1 MVVKIKP
8 VKGLSSNAMNEIH
21 KLTTT
26 CFADPAPVKIFDWA
40 VWIKEDGNIVA
51 SLLLKKI
58 NRSFIVDRACV
69 KKNYRR
75 KGYASKLI
83 EAVQKK
89 FHKHTLRLLV
99 LSKNKKAFF
108 FYKKNAFKERG
119 SFSSSLGKIILME
132 WCQKK

>member
-8 VKGLSSNAMNEIH
+8 VKGLSSPTKKEIH

-26 CFADPAPVKIFDWA
+26 CFADPAPIKIFDWA
-40 VWIKEDGNIVA
+40 VWIKKDHKIIA

-69 KKNYRR
+69 EKKYRR

-83 EAVQKK
+83 KAIQKK
-89 FHKHTLRLLV
+89 FSRLLV
-99 LSKNKKAFF
+99 LTKNKKAVQ
-108 FYKKNAFKERG
+108 FYKKNGFKERG
-119 SFSSSLGKIILME
+119 SFSSSLGKILLME
-132 WCQKK
+132 WCKKR